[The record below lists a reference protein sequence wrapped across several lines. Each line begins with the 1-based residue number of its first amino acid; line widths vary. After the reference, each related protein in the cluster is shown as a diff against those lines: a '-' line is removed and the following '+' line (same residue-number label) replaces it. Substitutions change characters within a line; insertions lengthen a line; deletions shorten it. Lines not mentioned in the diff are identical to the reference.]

1 MVERFEERERERDRQ
16 TDRQTDIQTERQRQR
31 DRETETETETDRV
44 NEHPQ
49 ERVGINVEEIRKQFR
64 KIPNWKAPVRGAV
77 RGYWIKNLSS
87 LHKRVSSQ
95 MNGILMGED
104 DLPEWITHGRTV
116 LYQKDPR
123 KVNTTDNYRAIT
135 CLPLMWKLNRSDS

>member
-1 MVERFEERERERDRQ
+1 M
-16 TDRQTDIQTERQRQR
+16 
-31 DRETETETETDRV
+31 
-44 NEHPQ
+44 
-49 ERVGINVEEIRKQFR
+49 GINVEEIRKQFR

-123 KVNTTDNYRAIT
+123 KGNTTDNYRAIT

>member
-1 MVERFEERERERDRQ
+1 MSEKSITEKRERERERETERERDR
-16 TDRQTDIQTERQRQR
+16 DRDRQRQR
-31 DRETETETETDRV
+31 V
-44 NEHPQ
+44 NERPQ
-49 ERVGINVEEIRKQFR
+49 ERVGINVEKIKKQFR
-64 KIPNWKAPVRGAV
+64 KIPNWKAPARGGV
-77 RGYWIKNLSS
+77 QGYWIKNLSS

-123 KVNTTDNYRAIT
+123 KGNTTDNYRAIT